1 MARAVAEFD
10 ENPLCGQ
17 LMRRLANE
25 IPDQFCAAALEY
37 LESNEQTNAHRFL
50 SILMQRQ
57 PSIFDQ
63 LMNPVYGSRQRSV
76 HLLKRLLDVD
86 PSFDLKLARRLPDRP
101 GAYSCCDS
109 RSAARALEILD
120 ETSAG
125 RRLLPILGHLVH
137 SADIRISEKATLLV
151 GRRLQNPEWAA
162 KQLKRDDPRVRANAV
177 ESIWGLRSVRARTL
191 LDDCLTDG
199 ANRVKGNA
207 LVGLHLIGESAA
219 IGAVSLLGA
228 NTDYGLRS
236 TAAWAMGRI
245 GDSFFVPDLNS
256 MMRDAHPQVRGA
268 ALRSLIEIRRIES
281 KTAQAVAARAQEMAE
296 AAPEVAAEKVVKA
309 GETLG
314 IPAVEEVELHLDGGS
329 YAMGRR

>member
-1 MARAVAEFD
+1 M
-10 ENPLCGQ
+10 
-17 LMRRLANE
+17 
-25 IPDQFCAAALEY
+25 
-37 LESNEQTNAHRFL
+37 
-50 SILMQRQ
+50 
-57 PSIFDQ
+57 
-63 LMNPVYGSRQRSV
+63 
-76 HLLKRLLDVD
+76 
-86 PSFDLKLARRLPDRP
+86 
-101 GAYSCCDS
+101 
-109 RSAARALEILD
+109 
-120 ETSAG
+120 
-125 RRLLPILGHLVH
+125 
-137 SADIRISEKATLLV
+137 

-281 KTAQAVAARAQEMAE
+281 KRRRQLQRALRKW
-296 AAPEVAAEKVVKA
+296 PK
-309 GETLG
+309 
-314 IPAVEEVELHLDGGS
+314 
-329 YAMGRR
+329 RRPRWLPRRW